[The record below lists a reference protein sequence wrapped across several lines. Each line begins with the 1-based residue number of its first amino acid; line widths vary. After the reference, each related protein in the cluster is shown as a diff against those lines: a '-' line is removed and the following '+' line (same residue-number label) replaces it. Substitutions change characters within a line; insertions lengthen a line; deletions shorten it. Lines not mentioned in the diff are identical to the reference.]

1 MLMSRMKLTGA
12 HTWRSV
18 KCTYHLYFDGCQRS
32 RPPTRLFGGHQ
43 QPIRSQTFGVT
54 KLPGS
59 TMRKQLSSQ
68 HIVLTFCTY
77 GISSQ
82 GYMGIQDRSP
92 KWPVIFS
99 LWDKAFTD
107 VNPNAPS
114 EDLVKLLAQGENV
127 TVQRFAG
134 EGTGGQIHLVY
145 DWKVGQTYQLQVNV
159 RPDAEESEKVIFTG
173 WFRIPELNIWRL
185 LASFKVRPWAANYGL
200 YSFLEDWTHTGRRR
214 QGLYGQAWIKTDYSS
229 WVQAKHGIGIGQGL

>member
-12 HTWRSV
+12 HTWRSG
-18 KCTYHLYFDGCQRS
+18 KCTYHLNIDGCQRS
-32 RPPTRLFGGHQ
+32 RPPTRLFGGHP

-54 KLPGS
+54 ELPGS

-68 HIVLTFCTY
+68 HIVLTFCTD

-114 EDLVKLLAQGENV
+114 EDLVKLLPQGENV

-145 DWKVGQTYQLQVNV
+145 DWKAGQTYQLKVNV

-214 QGLYGQAWIKTDYSS
+214 QGLYGPAWIKTDNSS